1 MTLSIRGRGKPKR
14 NHCAE
19 QRPGGSVEL
28 TLDEKRPK
36 VRVAGPA
43 QRGRGFVMFIALLG
57 YIGTMVA
64 AFAMLVVVWHHVIGP
79 PQLETVRQQPRPI
92 GAVTQAAPPV
102 QQPGPWGPAVVHK
115 ADEGADVAASV
126 EDARLAAA
134 QAAAAEKAKRLKQ
147 ARYQK
152 RKEQERKEQEQLARQ
167 RDDRQYSTA
176 LGYNQ
181 EPTQE
186 VAPAPVFSMFGPRR
200 F

>member
-1 MTLSIRGRGKPKR
+1 
-14 NHCAE
+14 
-19 QRPGGSVEL
+19 
-28 TLDEKRPK
+28 
-36 VRVAGPA
+36 
-43 QRGRGFVMFIALLG
+43 MFIALLG

-64 AFAMLVVVWHHVIGP
+64 AFAALVVVWHHVVGP

-102 QQPGPWGPAVVHK
+102 QQLGVQQLGAWGAAVIHK
-115 ADEGADVAASV
+115 ADDGADAAASA

-152 RKEQERKEQEQLARQ
+152 RKEQEQLARQ
-167 RDDRQYSTA
+167 SGDQQYSAA
-176 LGYNQ
+176 LGYAQ
-181 EPTQE
+181 EQSQTPP
-186 VAPAPVFSMFGPRR
+186 PAPVFGLFGPRR

>member
-1 MTLSIRGRGKPKR
+1 MALGIRRRGKPKR

-19 QRPGGSVEL
+19 QHPRGCVEP
-28 TLDEKRPK
+28 TLDWT
-36 VRVAGPA
+36 RVQSFGVHAGLL
-43 QRGRGFVMFIALLG
+43 RGAARGFVMIIALAG

-64 AFAMLVVVWHHVIGP
+64 AFVTLVVVWHHVIGP

-92 GAVTQAAPPV
+92 GAVTQAAPPL
-102 QQPGPWGPAVVHK
+102 QQPGPWGPAIIYK
-115 ADEGADVAASV
+115 ADDGADAAASA

-134 QAAAAEKAKRLKQ
+134 KAVAAEKAKRLQQ

-152 RKEQERKEQEQLARQ
+152 RKEQEQLARQ
-167 RDDRQYSTA
+167 RDDQQYSAA

-181 EPTQE
+181 EPSQA
-186 VAPAPVFSMFGPRR
+186 VVPAPVFGLFGPRR

>member
-1 MTLSIRGRGKPKR
+1 
-14 NHCAE
+14 
-19 QRPGGSVEL
+19 
-28 TLDEKRPK
+28 
-36 VRVAGPA
+36 
-43 QRGRGFVMFIALLG
+43 MFIALLG

-64 AFAMLVVVWHHVIGP
+64 AFAALVVVWHHVVGP

-92 GAVTQAAPPV
+92 GAVTQVATPV
-102 QQPGPWGPAVVHK
+102 PQPGAWGPAVIHK
-115 ADEGADVAASV
+115 ADDGADAAASAE

-152 RKEQERKEQEQLARQ
+152 RKEQEQLARQ
-167 RDDRQYSTA
+167 SSDQQYSTA

-181 EPTQE
+181 EPSQ
-186 VAPAPVFSMFGPRR
+186 APAFGPFGPRR

>member
-1 MTLSIRGRGKPKR
+1 
-14 NHCAE
+14 
-19 QRPGGSVEL
+19 
-28 TLDEKRPK
+28 
-36 VRVAGPA
+36 
-43 QRGRGFVMFIALLG
+43 MFIALLG

-64 AFAMLVVVWHHVIGP
+64 AFAALVVVWHHVIGP

-102 QQPGPWGPAVVHK
+102 PQPGAWGPAVIHK
-115 ADEGADVAASV
+115 ADEGADASAASV

-152 RKEQERKEQEQLARQ
+152 RKEQEQLARQ
-167 RDDRQYSTA
+167 RDDQQYSAA
-176 LGYNQ
+176 LGYDQ
-181 EPTQE
+181 EPRDVSQ
-186 VAPAPVFSMFGPRR
+186 PSGFNFFGTRR

>member
-1 MTLSIRGRGKPKR
+1 
-14 NHCAE
+14 
-19 QRPGGSVEL
+19 
-28 TLDEKRPK
+28 
-36 VRVAGPA
+36 
-43 QRGRGFVMFIALLG
+43 
-57 YIGTMVA
+57 MVA

-102 QQPGPWGPAVVHK
+102 QQPEPWGPAVVHK
-115 ADEGADVAASV
+115 ADDVADAASV
-126 EDARLAAA
+126 EDARVAAA

-152 RKEQERKEQEQLARQ
+152 RKEQEQLARQ
-167 RDDRQYSTA
+167 RDDQQYSTA

-181 EPTQE
+181 EPTQD
-186 VAPAPVFSMFGPRR
+186 VAPAPVFSLFGPRR

>member
-1 MTLSIRGRGKPKR
+1 
-14 NHCAE
+14 
-19 QRPGGSVEL
+19 
-28 TLDEKRPK
+28 
-36 VRVAGPA
+36 
-43 QRGRGFVMFIALLG
+43 MFIALLG

-64 AFAMLVVVWHHVIGP
+64 AFATLVVVWHHVIGP

-115 ADEGADVAASV
+115 ADDGTDAAVSV
-126 EDARLAAA
+126 EDARVAAA

-152 RKEQERKEQEQLARQ
+152 RKEQEQLARQ
-167 RDDRQYSTA
+167 SGDQRYSAA
-176 LGYNQ
+176 LGYDQ
-181 EPTQE
+181 EPRDVSQ
-186 VAPAPVFSMFGPRR
+186 PSGFNFFGPRR

>member
-1 MTLSIRGRGKPKR
+1 MALAICRRGNLQR

-19 QRPGGSVEL
+19 QHPGGGVEL

-36 VRVAGPA
+36 VRAARPA
-43 QRGRGFVMFIALLG
+43 HRGRGFVMFIALLG

-79 PQLETVRQQPRPI
+79 PQSETVRQQPRPI
-92 GAVTQAAPPV
+92 GAVAQAAPPL
-102 QQPGPWGPAVVHK
+102 QQPGAWGPAVIHK
-115 ADEGADVAASV
+115 ADDGADAAASAD
-126 EDARLAAA
+126 DARLAAA

-152 RKEQERKEQEQLARQ
+152 RKEQEQLARQ
-167 RDDRQYSTA
+167 RDDQQYSTA
-176 LGYNQ
+176 LGYAQ
-181 EPTQE
+181 EPSQT
-186 VAPAPVFSMFGPRR
+186 VAPAPVFGLFGPRR

>member
-1 MTLSIRGRGKPKR
+1 MAASKGWLA
-14 NHCAE
+14 C
-19 QRPGGSVEL
+19 PGTS
-28 TLDEKRPK
+28 R
-36 VRVAGPA
+36 A
-43 QRGRGFVMFIALLG
+43 GFVMFIALLG

-64 AFAMLVVVWHHVIGP
+64 AFAALVVVWHQVIGP

-102 QQPGPWGPAVVHK
+102 QQPGAWGPAVVHK
-115 ADEGADVAASV
+115 ADESADAAASA

-152 RKEQERKEQEQLARQ
+152 RKEQEQLARQ
-167 RDDRQYSTA
+167 RDDQQYA
-176 LGYNQ
+176 LSYDQ
-181 EPTQE
+181 ERRDVSQPSG
-186 VAPAPVFSMFGPRR
+186 FNFFGPRR

>member
-1 MTLSIRGRGKPKR
+1 
-14 NHCAE
+14 
-19 QRPGGSVEL
+19 
-28 TLDEKRPK
+28 
-36 VRVAGPA
+36 
-43 QRGRGFVMFIALLG
+43 MFIALLG

-64 AFAMLVVVWHHVIGP
+64 AFAALVVVWHQVIGP

-102 QQPGPWGPAVVHK
+102 PQPGAWGPAVVHK
-115 ADEGADVAASV
+115 ADDGADAAASA

-152 RKEQERKEQEQLARQ
+152 RKEQEQLARQ
-167 RDDRQYSTA
+167 GGDQQYSAT

-181 EPTQE
+181 DPSQT
-186 VAPAPVFSMFGPRR
+186 VAPAQVFNMFGPRR

>member
-1 MTLSIRGRGKPKR
+1 
-14 NHCAE
+14 
-19 QRPGGSVEL
+19 
-28 TLDEKRPK
+28 
-36 VRVAGPA
+36 
-43 QRGRGFVMFIALLG
+43 MFIALLG

-64 AFAMLVVVWHHVIGP
+64 AFAALVVVWHQVVGP

-102 QQPGPWGPAVVHK
+102 LQPGGWGPAIIHK
-115 ADEGADVAASV
+115 ADDGADAAASA

-152 RKEQERKEQEQLARQ
+152 RKEQEQLARQ
-167 RDDRQYSTA
+167 RDDQQYSTA
-176 LGYNQ
+176 FGYNQ
-181 EPTQE
+181 EPSQ
-186 VAPAPVFSMFGPRR
+186 APVFGLFGPRR